1 MSNSDSP
8 APNPLPAP
16 SPKSASTQQVSASA
30 SSPAAARPWTEQF
43 SDDLGRI
50 FSKDNDQLTPALF
63 IGAMLCALLYA
74 YWNTLIGVSGFWSD
88 DQYSWG
94 WIVPVFSLVVLWLWR
109 KPIGEVANWERWLG
123 AGVVCA
129 ALSLRT
135 VFAHYYMNTPGM
147 ATFPIAILG
156 IFLMVGGLHT
166 LRWSVMPI
174 LFLYFMFPLPM
185 KAEEKVLKELNTVAV
200 KTSTYTLQTLG
211 VECYRRGATITVDGL
226 KQKLNVIDQCSG
238 LRMATIFLALAVGW
252 VMLVPM
258 DWWERI
264 VILIFALPIAVVVN
278 VARIVVTGLLYLAAE
293 HTTFITEEMAKKV
306 FHDLAGLLMMPA
318 ALLLLLLLQYI
329 LSKLVVTQE
338 ASRPAQVKVRPTA
351 RVGTLVGK

>member
-1 MSNSDSP
+1 MSNAPSDS
-8 APNPLPAP
+8 APV
-16 SPKSASTQQVSASA
+16 SRSTNA
-30 SSPAAARPWTEQF
+30 SSPTAAASRPWTEQF
-43 SDDLGRI
+43 TDDLGRI
-50 FSKDNDQLTPALF
+50 FSKDNEQLTPALF
-63 IGAMLCALLYA
+63 IAAMLGALLYA
-74 YWNTLIGVSGFWSD
+74 YWNTLESVSGFWAD

-94 WIVPVFSLVVLWLWR
+94 WSVPVFTVVVLWLWR
-109 KPIGEVANWERWLG
+109 KPIGAVANWERWLG
-123 AGVVCA
+123 AGVICA
-129 ALSLRT
+129 ALGLRT
-135 VFAHYYMNTPGM
+135 LFAHYYLNTPGM
-147 ATFPIAILG
+147 ATLPIAILG

-166 LRWSVMPI
+166 LRWSAMPI

-211 VECYRRGATITVDGL
+211 VECYRKGATITVDGL

-264 VILIFALPIAVVVN
+264 VILIFAFPIAVVVN

-329 LSKLVVTQE
+329 MSKLVVVQE
-338 ASRPAQVKVRPTA
+338 VSRPAQVKVRPVA
-351 RVGTLVGK
+351 RVGSLVGK

>member
-1 MSNSDSP
+1 MSTSQGNSPQSSSGANSSDSE
-8 APNPLPAP
+8 
-16 SPKSASTQQVSASA
+16 STFSDS
-30 SSPAAARPWTEQF
+30 AARPWSERVG
-43 SDDLGRI
+43 DDLARV
-50 FSKDNDQLTPALF
+50 FSKDNDQLYPALVVGGL
-63 IGAMLCALLYA
+63 IGALLYA
-74 YWNTLIGVSGFWSD
+74 YWNTLESVSGFWHD

-94 WIVPVFSLVVLWLWR
+94 WIVPVFTLVVLWLWR
-109 KPIGEVANWERWLG
+109 KPIGAVATWERWLG
-123 AGVVCA
+123 ASVIC
-129 ALSLRT
+129 LSLVLR
-135 VFAHYYMNTPGM
+135 VLFGALAMNTPGM

-166 LRWSVMPI
+166 LKWSAVPI

-185 KAEEKVLKELNTVAV
+185 KAEDMVLKKLNEVAV
-200 KTSTYTLQTLG
+200 RASTYGLQTLG
-211 VECYRRGATITVDGL
+211 VQCYRQGKTITVDQM

-238 LRMATIFLALAVGW
+238 LRMATIFVALAVGW

-264 VILIFALPIAVVVN
+264 VILLFALPIAVAVN

-293 HTTFITEEMAKKV
+293 NTTFITEEMAKKV
-306 FHDLAGLLMMPA
+306 FHDLSGLLMMPA

-329 LSKLVVTQE
+329 MSRLIVVYE
-338 ASRPAQVKVRPTA
+338 APRPAQLKVRPTA